1 MVSRVDE
8 TIRLL
13 LSAASVTLLAY
24 FYIMSHPDQTLG
36 TELKIFLTLG
46 VITLGIA
53 AWIFM
58 IWIIWS
64 PGKSD
69 PTTLGMDLEKLD
81 RTVKMHKKKG
91 QKKR

>member
-1 MVSRVDE
+1 
-8 TIRLL
+8 
-13 LSAASVTLLAY
+13 
-24 FYIMSHPDQTLG
+24 
-36 TELKIFLTLG
+36 
-46 VITLGIA
+46 
-53 AWIFM
+53 M

-81 RTVKMHKKKG
+81 RTVKLHKKAG